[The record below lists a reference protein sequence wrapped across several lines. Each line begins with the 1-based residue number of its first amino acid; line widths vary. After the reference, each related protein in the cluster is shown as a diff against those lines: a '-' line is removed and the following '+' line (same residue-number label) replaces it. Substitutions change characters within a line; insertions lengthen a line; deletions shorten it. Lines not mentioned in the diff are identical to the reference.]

1 MSKKNATARLAIV
14 RVLRALTHSG
24 PVRQCGGLPEEES
37 EVFRAC
43 ALLLQLWR
51 SDEGR
56 RHSCTAMRSTMAEKP
71 GGKTLASLQRRI
83 SK

>member
-1 MSKKNATARLAIV
+1 MRNATARLATV
-14 RVLRALTHSG
+14 RVLRALTHPG
-24 PVRQCGGLPEEES
+24 PVSQCGDLPWEES

-43 ALLLQLWR
+43 ALLLLLWR

-56 RHSCTAMRSTMAEKP
+56 RHSYTAKSGTMTEKSR
-71 GGKTLASLQRRI
+71 GKTLTPFQRHM

>member
-1 MSKKNATARLAIV
+1 MSENATARLAIV

-24 PVRQCGGLPEEES
+24 PVRQCGDLPEEES

-71 GGKTLASLQRRI
+71 EGKTLTRFQRRM